1 MKSTEKKYHT
11 INDICQILNISNTT
25 LWRLRKKGE
34 IPFMKAGN
42 TVLFDLDKVIAS
54 LEANSKIGGQNG
66 KAWI

>member
-1 MKSTEKKYHT
+1 MQPIEKRYHT

-42 TVLFDLDKVIAS
+42 TVLFDLDKVTAS

-66 KAWI
+66 KA

>member
-1 MKSTEKKYHT
+1 MKSSEKRLIT
-11 INDICQILNISNTT
+11 IPELCQKLHISSTT

-54 LEANSKIGGQNG
+54 LEANSKMGGQNG
-66 KAWI
+66 KA

>member
-1 MKSTEKKYHT
+1 MKHPTKKYHT

-66 KAWI
+66 TV

>member
-1 MKSTEKKYHT
+1 MHPTEKRYHT
-11 INDICQILNISNTT
+11 INDICQLLNISNTT

-54 LEANSKIGGQNG
+54 LEANSKTGGQNG
-66 KAWI
+66 KV

>member
-1 MKSTEKKYHT
+1 MQPNEKRYHT

-66 KAWI
+66 TV

>member
-1 MKSTEKKYHT
+1 MQPAEKRYHT

-66 KAWI
+66 KA

>member
-1 MKSTEKKYHT
+1 MQPAEKRYHT
-11 INDICQILNISNTT
+11 INDICQLQNISNTT

-66 KAWI
+66 KA

>member
-66 KAWI
+66 KA

>member
-1 MKSTEKKYHT
+1 MHSTAKKYHT
-11 INDICQILNISNTT
+11 INDICNILHISNTT

-42 TVLFDLDKVIAS
+42 TVLFDLDKVVAS

-66 KAWI
+66 KL